1 MLVPSASPTPEPQ
14 LNPGQSMRGY
24 VVYDVPA
31 GAQIAR
37 LFYQPLGSSQLI
49 VVDLT
54 RP

>member
-1 MLVPSASPTPEPQ
+1 LPTPEPQ
-14 LNPGQSMRGY
+14 LDPGQSMRSY
-24 VVYDVPA
+24 VVYNIPA

-37 LFYQPLGSSQLI
+37 LFYQQPPGSGQLI